1 MEKKEFAPGIP
12 EYTDTSD
19 CGLTTERRTFEAEL
33 FESSIKVIR
42 RFAHSTRHTDITG
55 IEAASCE
62 LDCEVIRSVRNVA
75 KVTLIQLFNE
85 LAKLGY
91 TYSKDKKVLMYTF
104 DATTHIVSRFDM
116 ANVCKFATDGYM
128 DHEIM
133 RSVINIIPKE
143 DFSDQLYRLMT
154 EYAMG

>member
-1 MEKKEFAPGIP
+1 MEKKEFQSSFSD
-12 EYTDTSD
+12 YTDTSN
-19 CGLTTERRTFEAEL
+19 CGLETERRTFEAEV
-33 FESSIKVIR
+33 FENTIKVIR
-42 RFAHSTRHTDITG
+42 RFAHSTRRTDIEG
-55 IEAASCE
+55 VEAAGSE
-62 LDCEVIRSVRNVA
+62 LNCDIVRSVRNVV
-75 KVTLIQLFNE
+75 KVALIQLFNE

-104 DATTHIVSRFDM
+104 DATTRIVSRFDM

-143 DFSDQLYRLMT
+143 DFSDQLYKLMT